1 MTHEV
6 ASVTVSH
13 PALEVRT
20 VAKTFGA
27 GAQAVEAVNGIS
39 FEVHAGEL
47 VSLIGPSGSGKST
60 LLAMIGALLTPTAGA
75 ILIAGDDIARL
86 SSGERARFRR
96 DHVGFVF
103 QSSNVV
109 SYLTVRENISL
120 PGSFGGADKR
130 AVCDLA
136 DELIR
141 EFGLEDAVDRRGD
154 RLSGGQQQ
162 RVALA
167 RALVRDPTLL
177 LIDEPTANLD
187 TARGIQ
193 VVEMLAKQIHARG
206 KVGLMVTHD
215 LEMAARADRV
225 LEIRD
230 GRLVSS

>member
-75 ILIAGDDIARL
+75 ILIAGDEIGEL
-86 SSGERARFRR
+86 SSGDRARFRR

-103 QSSNVV
+103 QFSNVV

-130 AVCDLA
+130 AVCDFA

>member
-154 RLSGGQQQ
+154 RLSGGQRQ

-193 VVEMLAKQIHARG
+193 VVEMLTEQIHARG
-206 KVGLMVTHD
+206 KAGLMVTHD

-230 GRLVSS
+230 GRLVAS

>member
-1 MTHEV
+1 MTHGV
-6 ASVTVSH
+6 VSMTETQ

-20 VAKTFGA
+20 VVKTFGT
-27 GAQAVEAVNGIS
+27 GAQVVEAVKGIS
-39 FEVHAGEL
+39 LEVQAGEL

-75 ILIAGDDIARL
+75 IAIAGDDIALL

-130 AVCDLA
+130 AVRDLA

-141 EFGLEDAVDRRGD
+141 EFGLEDAVHRRGD
-154 RLSGGQQQ
+154 RLSGGQRQ

-193 VVEMLAKQIHARG
+193 VVEMLAEQIHTRG

-230 GRLVSS
+230 GRLVTN

>member
-1 MTHEV
+1 MTHGV
-6 ASVTVSH
+6 VSMTETQ

-20 VAKTFGA
+20 VVKTFGT
-27 GAQAVEAVNGIS
+27 GAQVVEAVKGIS
-39 FEVHAGEL
+39 LEVQAGEL

-75 ILIAGDDIARL
+75 IVIAGDDIALL

-130 AVCDLA
+130 AVRDLA

-141 EFGLEDAVDRRGD
+141 EFGLEDAVHRRGD
-154 RLSGGQQQ
+154 RLSGGQRQ

-193 VVEMLAKQIHARG
+193 VVEMLAEQIHTRG

>member
-75 ILIAGDDIARL
+75 ILIAGDEIGGL
-86 SSGERARFRR
+86 SSGDRARFRR

-103 QSSNVV
+103 QFSNVV
-109 SYLTVRENISL
+109 AYLTVRENISL

-130 AVCDLA
+130 AVCDFA